1 MANRYLLFFTLWLL
15 AQFAVL
21 TLASSKR
28 TVYLMSMT
36 PAAAV
41 IAAEYA
47 SVLYA
52 GLKARET
59 ASTVLGWIARHRR
72 GGVIGVLAVVMGSYL
87 ATAQWLLPQADSSLS
102 FVPLTAQIQTM
113 QDNGQHVALFQAN
126 ERVGGASVFY
136 AQRLFKGLDTDAQLH
151 EFLAASASNVAVMSG
166 DTEPAAPLKVIKTLM
181 VGRQAYY
188 FVNL

>member
-1 MANRYLLFFTLWLL
+1 
-15 AQFAVL
+15 
-21 TLASSKR
+21 
-28 TVYLMSMT
+28 
-36 PAAAV
+36 
-41 IAAEYA
+41 
-47 SVLYA
+47 
-52 GLKARET
+52 
-59 ASTVLGWIARHRR
+59 
-72 GGVIGVLAVVMGSYL
+72 VLAVVMGSYL

-102 FVPLTAQIQTM
+102 FVPLTAQIQTL

-136 AQRLFKGLDTDAQLH
+136 AQRLLKGLDTDAQLH